1 MLVSYLGNDKMNDY
15 ALAKLLHNE
24 YESRFS
30 NPDTNEKVQF
40 NQGIRVAFAGVPVA
54 LAVFT
59 ALFF

>member
-1 MLVSYLGNDKMNDY
+1 MNDY